1 MTKDELKTFHK
12 IQPDAAIFTAIDPVK
27 FIDYDSSETDTSSET
42 DETTLPE
49 PLTALYDPTTINLE
63 KEEITNVC
71 QSVYEAYKKEYN
83 DNAYANL
90 SRYTKIQAQNPAWM
104 THRAGRV
111 TASILKEV
119 FCTNEN
125 TKTSQSLVDKI
136 MQYKINKTNK
146 YTQYG
151 IKMEPIAKQY
161 YVNEESCKHKNFS
174 TNEVGFLVKS
184 NQPFLGASPDG
195 LVNCSCHGK
204 RVLEIKCPYTYRNG
218 LNEWQT
224 NKDFPIDCNN
234 QIKIDHKYHYQVQLQ
249 MYIYNVSYADFL
261 VYSPSNNGKSS
272 ILISVKK
279 DDEFITTVI
288 KKVLLYFT
296 NIILPEIVTRK
307 NDILLKNDRKTYCIC
322 KRPSFG
328 KMIRRLLTT
337 N

>member
-49 PLTALYDPTTINLE
+49 PLTSLYDPTTINLE

-136 MQYKINKTNK
+136 MQYKINKPNK
-146 YTQYG
+146 YT
-151 IKMEPIAKQY
+151 
-161 YVNEESCKHKNFS
+161 
-174 TNEVGFLVKS
+174 
-184 NQPFLGASPDG
+184 PF
-195 LVNCSCHGK
+195 
-204 RVLEIKCPYTYRNG
+204 
-218 LNEWQT
+218 
-224 NKDFPIDCNN
+224 
-234 QIKIDHKYHYQVQLQ
+234 
-249 MYIYNVSYADFL
+249 
-261 VYSPSNNGKSS
+261 
-272 ILISVKK
+272 
-279 DDEFITTVI
+279 
-288 KKVLLYFT
+288 
-296 NIILPEIVTRK
+296 
-307 NDILLKNDRKTYCIC
+307 
-322 KRPSFG
+322 
-328 KMIRRLLTT
+328 
-337 N
+337 